1 MILIVDKIKN
11 KEKNFKFRMDLTQVQ
26 SNQLE
31 RIELVFT
38 DKYLI
43 EISNYILIFQRIESN
58 EIAL

>member
-11 KEKNFKFRMDLTQVQ
+11 KEKNFKFRMDLTEVQ

-31 RIELVFT
+31 RIKLVFT

>member
-11 KEKNFKFRMDLTQVQ
+11 KEKNFKFWMDLTEVQ

-31 RIELVFT
+31 RIKLVFT

>member
-31 RIELVFT
+31 RIKLVFT

>member
-11 KEKNFKFRMDLTQVQ
+11 KEKNFKFRIDLTEVQ

-31 RIELVFT
+31 RIKLVFT

>member
-26 SNQLE
+26 LNQLE
-31 RIELVFT
+31 RIKLVFT